1 MRMAPGV
8 VRPVGLARDGMGRL
22 GSSWMLAKTTPV
34 DGWPGDHAALTA
46 TRCFRPRGARED
58 LLPIFEVIQLAH
70 GQAPPEG
77 RPPDHGPVD
86 GPADPPGQGPAMS
99 VYPGWRGRRCSAT
112 AARPSMLSYPSP
124 PVIVSPA

>member
-1 MRMAPGV
+1 MRMAPDV

-22 GSSWMLAKTTPV
+22 GSSWVLAKTTPV

-70 GQAPPEG
+70 GQAPPE
-77 RPPDHGPVD
+77 V
-86 GPADPPGQGPAMS
+86 
-99 VYPGWRGRRCSAT
+99 
-112 AARPSMLSYPSP
+112 AARLTMDPWTGQPIRRARVP
-124 PVIVSPA
+124 R